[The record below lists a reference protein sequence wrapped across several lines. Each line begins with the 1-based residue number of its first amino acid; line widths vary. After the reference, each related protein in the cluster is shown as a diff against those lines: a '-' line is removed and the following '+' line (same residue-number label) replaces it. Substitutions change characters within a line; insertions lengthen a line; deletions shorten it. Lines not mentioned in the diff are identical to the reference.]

1 MSSITLQE
9 VARKAGVSQ
18 ATASLVLNGKGAI
31 STVVQAKVRQAAKDL
46 GYRRR
51 RGGSHAARSARNA
64 AIGMLVYADD
74 EKAYEWFLI
83 RKILINLDPY
93 LWPRGHHLVVVP
105 VHEAMG
111 HDEIIERIRKA
122 NVRGLFSIHYGNEK
136 VFEAVEDSGVPVV
149 IINNSNYQTRF
160 HSVCADE
167 YQGAYEGTK
176 YLLELGHRSIAF
188 IDYVRSDLSTQI
200 SDCYIGFTKALAE
213 FQIDP
218 GEMPH
223 LSLHLHEIPEIQ
235 QKMSELSRNRSISA
249 IFSLDDYLGAR
260 ILSVLPAMS
269 VRVPEDLSLIAAG
282 TLFDYTE
289 PFIPKITTMS
299 IDVGVFCRYAAQYMF
314 DVLAKRHPSHQVLK
328 IRKKLIDRGSCSP
341 PRKPS

>member
-1 MSSITLQE
+1 MNGITLQE
-9 VARKAGVSQ
+9 VAEKAGVSQ
-18 ATASLVLNGKGAI
+18 ATASLVLNGKGTI
-31 STVVQAKVRQAAKDL
+31 SSLVQAKVRQAAKDL

-51 RGGSHAARSARNA
+51 RGTARPERSAKSG

-83 RKILINLDPY
+83 RKILICLDPH
-93 LWPRGHHLVVVP
+93 LWSRGHHLVLVP

-111 HDEIIERIRKA
+111 HEEIVERIKKA

-136 VFEAVEDSGVPVV
+136 VFEAVEHSGVPIV

-176 YLLELGHRSIAF
+176 YLLELGHRSVAF

-200 SDCYIGFTKALAE
+200 SDCYTGYTKALGE

-218 GEMPH
+218 AGMPH
-223 LSLHLHEIPEIQ
+223 VSLHLHEIPEIQ
-235 QKMSELSRNRSISA
+235 EKISELVRGRSVSA

-269 VRVPEDLSLIAAG
+269 ARVPEDLSIIAAG

-314 DVLAKRHPSHQVLK
+314 DVLAKRHPSHQVFK
-328 IRKKLIDRGSCSP
+328 IRKKLIDRGSCCP
-341 PRKPS
+341 PRSRN